1 MTAIIRPRLRIAS
14 PLLDALPVRTMRR
27 SLRQYRGSRPRTA
40 SKFVRQL
47 SLMSGGLPDREL
59 TTEEPAQYCGPTRVA
74 LPVLAVLA
82 HHIALGDP
90 AQLRVDEDPDDALRV
105 GAGSV

>member
-1 MTAIIRPRLRIAS
+1 MTAIIRPRLRIVS

-59 TTEEPAQYCGPTRVA
+59 TTEEPAQYRGPTRVA
-74 LPVLAVLA
+74 LPVLA